1 MFNKHFTKK
10 DIKMANRYMNGCH
23 LMSPVKYELK
33 QDTTTH
39 LSGFPGGSAVKNP
52 PAVQKNLI

>member
-1 MFNKHFTKK
+1 
-10 DIKMANRYMNGCH
+10 MANRYMKRCH

-33 QDTTTH
+33 QDTATH

-52 PAVQKNLI
+52 PAVQKNPI